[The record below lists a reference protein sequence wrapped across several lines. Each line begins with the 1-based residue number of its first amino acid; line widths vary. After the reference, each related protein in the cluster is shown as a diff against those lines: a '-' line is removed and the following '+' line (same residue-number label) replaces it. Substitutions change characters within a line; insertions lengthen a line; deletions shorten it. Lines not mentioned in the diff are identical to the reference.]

1 MDKFKVVK
9 QLENLAKSLERQGSN
24 PTDEFDDGCRAGY
37 LSSASAVRK
46 LADKLFEEWGT
57 PTASTPMFVY
67 HVGYYSYEESP
78 SHYLTHGVEF
88 DQAEFQQLVLTAIE
102 AILRKWLTLNP
113 DQEAFDSEGC
123 HPDTFQTFTQFGDL
137 VGRTVDWLV
146 AERGFALLSPTASIG
161 FDGWS
166 PLVGPSF
173 RDGRDPEP
181 INVAVQA
188 RLGELG
194 LTALVVERNKKISA
208 VLELPLYEGA
218 EDDDPST

>member
-9 QLENLAKSLERQGSN
+9 QLENLAASLERRGSH
-24 PTDEFDDGCRAGY
+24 PTDEFDDGCRTGY

-46 LADKLFEEWGT
+46 LADQLFEEWGT
-57 PTASTPMFVY
+57 PTASTLMFVY
-67 HVGYYSYEESP
+67 RVGYYSYEESP

-102 AILRKWLTLNP
+102 AILRQWLTLTP
-113 DQEAFDSEGC
+113 DQEALDSEGS
-123 HPDTFQTFTQFGDL
+123 HPDTFRTFTHFGDL
-137 VGRTVDWLV
+137 VGHIVEWLV
-146 AERGFALLSPTASIG
+146 TERGFALLSPTASID

-166 PLVGPSF
+166 PLIGPPF
-173 RDGRDPEP
+173 RDGMDPEP
-181 INVAVQA
+181 INVAVQT

-194 LTALVVERNKKISA
+194 LTALIVERNKKIHA
-208 VLELPLYEGA
+208 VLDIPYEGT